1 MEVVGKSEYDVIVVG
16 SGPGGATVAREM
28 ACRGRKVLILEWGPG
43 GEIRGTA
50 AQYFSQSMMPGKSLL
65 LTPELVGM
73 VRGITTGGSSL
84 FYCGTAYPAPL
95 EMLRKH
101 GVDLA
106 TEVQETRAEL
116 PIAPLKPEM
125 VTPMTARLM
134 EGAQQIGLDWQLLD
148 KFMYQDRWTPEYPA
162 FGWYG
167 DPNHMKWSARMYVDE
182 AVEHG
187 AVLLNGARVTR
198 VLSDHGGATGVEF
211 MMNGRTHSAL
221 AGRVVV
227 AAGGI
232 GSPVILRQSGIREAG
247 YNFFFDPLIT
257 VCGTLKDVSLR
268 DNEIPMSTG
277 VHMRDEGY
285 MMTDLAIPPAMHMAF
300 TAQVLHLHRLFS
312 FRHTARIMVKIKDD
326 LGGRLTDSGGVRK
339 KLTAADRSKLKAG
352 FDAARRVLKAAGATD
367 IYKTSVLA
375 AHPGGTAKIG
385 EIVDANLKTRIENL
399 YVCDCSVIPEAWG
412 LPPTFTLV
420 AFGKRLAR
428 HLVAEQRPVAHP
440 AAA

>member
-1 MEVVGKSEYDVIVVG
+1 MEVVGKSDYDVIVVG

-28 ACRGRKVLILEWGPG
+28 ACRGKKVLILEWGPG
-43 GEIRGTA
+43 GKVRGTA
-50 AQYFSQSMMPGKSLL
+50 TQYLSQTMIPGKSLL

-95 EMLRKH
+95 EMLRRY

-106 TEVQETRAEL
+106 SEVQEVRAEL
-116 PIAPLKPEM
+116 PIAPLKAQM
-125 VTPMTARLM
+125 VTPMTSRLM
-134 EGAQQIGLDWQLLD
+134 ESARQIGLDWQMLD
-148 KFMYQDRWTPEYPA
+148 KFMYQDRWKGEYPG

-167 DPNHMKWSARMYVDE
+167 DPNGVKWSARNYVEE
-182 AVEHG
+182 AVAHG
-187 AVLLNGARVTR
+187 AVLLNGAKVTL
-198 VLSDHGGATGVEF
+198 VLSDARCASGVEF
-211 MMNGRTHSAL
+211 TMNGRTHSAS
-221 AGRVVV
+221 AGRVVI

-232 GSPVILRQSGIREAG
+232 GSPLILRQSGIREAG
-247 YNFFFDPLIT
+247 YDFFFDPLIS

-277 VHMRDEGY
+277 AHLREEGY
-285 MMTDLAIPPAMHMAF
+285 MMTDLAMPPPLHTLF
-300 TAQVLHLHRLFS
+300 TAQVLHLNRLFS
-312 FRHTARIMVKIKDD
+312 FRHTARIMVKIRDD
-326 LGGRLTDSGGVRK
+326 LAGRLTDSGGVRK
-339 KLTAADRSKLKAG
+339 RLTLADRGKLKAG
-352 FDAARRVLKAAGATD
+352 FENARRVLKAAGATD

-385 EIVDANLKTRIENL
+385 EVVDANLKTRIDNL

-420 AFGKRLAR
+420 ALGKRLAR
-428 HLVAEQRPVAHP
+428 HFVAEQQPVAHP

>member
-1 MEVVGKSEYDVIVVG
+1 MAVDSKSENDVIVVG
-16 SGPGGATVAREM
+16 SGPGGATVAMEM
-28 ACRGRKVLILEWGPG
+28 ARRGKKVLILEWGPG
-43 GEIRGTA
+43 GPVRGTA
-50 AQYFSQSMMPGKSLL
+50 AQYFSQAMMPGRSLL
-65 LTPELVGM
+65 LTPELLGM

-101 GVDLA
+101 GVDVA
-106 TEVQETRAEL
+106 DEVQETRAEL
-116 PIAPLKPEM
+116 PIAPLKAEM

-134 EGAQQIGLDWQLLD
+134 AGARLVGLDWQLLD
-148 KFMYQDRWTPEYPA
+148 KFMYQDRWRPDYPA

-167 DPNHMKWSARMYVDE
+167 DPSRMKWSARMYVEE
-182 AVEHG
+182 AVVHG
-187 AVLLNGARVTR
+187 AMLLNGARVTR
-198 VLSDHGGATGVEF
+198 VLGDAQSATGVEF
-211 MMNGRTHSAL
+211 KRNGRTHNAF
-221 AGRVVV
+221 AGRIVIS
-227 AAGGI
+227 AGGI

-247 YNFFFDPLIT
+247 YDYFVDPLIT
-257 VCGTLKDVSLR
+257 VCGTLKDVRLR

-285 MMTDLAIPPAMHMAF
+285 MMTDLAIPPAMHVAF
-300 TAQVLHLHRLFS
+300 TAQVMHLNRLLS

-326 LGGRLTDSGGVRK
+326 LGGRLTDTGGVRK
-339 KLTAADRSKLKAG
+339 SLTAADRSKLKAG
-352 FDAARRVLKAAGATD
+352 FEAASRVLRAAGATD
-367 IYKTSVLA
+367 IYKTGVLA

-385 EIVDANLKTRIENL
+385 EVVDSNLKTRIGNL

-420 AFGKRLAR
+420 ALGKRLAR
-428 HLVAEQRPVAHP
+428 HLAAGQRSVAHP